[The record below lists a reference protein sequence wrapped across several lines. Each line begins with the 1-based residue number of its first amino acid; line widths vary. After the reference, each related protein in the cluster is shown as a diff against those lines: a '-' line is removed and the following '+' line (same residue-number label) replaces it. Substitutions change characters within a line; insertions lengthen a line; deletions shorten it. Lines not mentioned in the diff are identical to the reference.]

1 MEIDSFIVSLKTEY
15 VYRNIANDVKE
26 KELILQIMT
35 VKTLPTGKN
44 KKLIRLIVIR
54 RGFRAKTYSYLT
66 FITMTMKK
74 LRSRGNNKKRPAF
87 EDY

>member
-35 VKTLPTGKN
+35 VKTLLTGKN
-44 KKLIRLIVIR
+44 KKVIRLIVIR

>member
-44 KKLIRLIVIR
+44 KKVIRLIVIR

>member
-1 MEIDSFIVSLKTEY
+1 
-15 VYRNIANDVKE
+15 
-26 KELILQIMT
+26 MT
-35 VKTLPTGKN
+35 VKTLPTGEN
-44 KKLIRLIVIR
+44 KKVIRLIVIR

>member
-1 MEIDSFIVSLKTEY
+1 
-15 VYRNIANDVKE
+15 
-26 KELILQIMT
+26 MT

-44 KKLIRLIVIR
+44 KKVIRLIVIR

-74 LRSRGNNKKRPAF
+74 LRSRGNNKKDLHLKTIKNIF
-87 EDY
+87 TK

>member
-44 KKLIRLIVIR
+44 KKVIRLIVIR

-66 FITMTMKK
+66 FITMAMKK

>member
-1 MEIDSFIVSLKTEY
+1 
-15 VYRNIANDVKE
+15 
-26 KELILQIMT
+26 MT

-44 KKLIRLIVIR
+44 KKVIRLIVIR

-74 LRSRGNNKKRPAF
+74 LRSRGNNKKRPTF